1 MKPLRPDVPFAPS
14 LSDRL
19 LSVRVDRVI
28 CSATPESEGRAARSV
43 PTVAIDRHGD
53 CEMLFVLEGRS
64 SYLYRDRLWELSPGT
79 LVAIAPW
86 ETHALGY
93 GAMET
98 GLLHLWLHMW
108 PDQITGSCIGVEG
121 GRMRPMEKF
130 AAIAG
135 TPCAYLSRRWAEAVA
150 EDDAPVRVE
159 TLRHVCEAALLELA
173 LGLRKRGE
181 VRDAASETADFLED
195 YIARQHGRDCS
206 LAKLERLTGYSRFHL
221 SRLFHRR
228 FGMTIGQ
235 AINASRHRF
244 LSDAEA
250 QGLKQRSIGEALG
263 FASPSAFCLWKRR
276 QADARKPK

>member
-1 MKPLRPDVPFAPS
+1 MKSFRQNDPLAPS

-19 LSVRVDRVI
+19 LSARVGRVI
-28 CSATPESEGRAARSV
+28 CSATPEAEVRAVRAAS
-43 PTVAIDRHGD
+43 PVAVDRHGQ

-64 SYLYRDRLWELSPGT
+64 AYFYRERLWELSPGT

-86 ETHALGY
+86 ETHAFGY
-93 GAMET
+93 GARET
-98 GLLHLWLHMW
+98 GLLHLWLHMR
-108 PDQITGSCIGVEG
+108 PDLITGSCIGVEG
-121 GRMRPMEKF
+121 GRMRPVEKF

-135 TPCAYLSRRWAEAVA
+135 TSCAYLSRRWAEAVA
-150 EDDAPVRVE
+150 EDDARVRVE

-221 SRLFHRR
+221 SRLFHRQC
-228 FGMTIGQ
+228 GMTIGQ
-235 AINASRHRF
+235 AINASRLNF
-244 LSDAEA
+244 LADAES
-250 QGLKQRSIGEALG
+250 QGLKQRSIAEALG

-276 QADARKPK
+276 RSLLR